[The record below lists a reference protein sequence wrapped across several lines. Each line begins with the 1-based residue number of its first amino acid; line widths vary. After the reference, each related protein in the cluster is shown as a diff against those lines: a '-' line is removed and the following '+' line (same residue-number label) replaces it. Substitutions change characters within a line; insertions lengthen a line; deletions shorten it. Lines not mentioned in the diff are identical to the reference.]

1 MFRSAARFFLYPSSQ
16 AYRFLSYCY
25 NYPAKGHLPKEIQH
39 INPILKQL
47 SEVNKKVHFIQVG
60 SNDGITGDP
69 IHHFVQHY
77 QWYGVLIEPMP
88 MLFEQLKKTYEFEK
102 ERLQFLNVA
111 VSADNQKSKTIYC
124 INEKFRGQV
133 PDWYYQLGSFVKEVI
148 LKHNIQNIED
158 YLVENQVPVL
168 TIQHIKETYLTLDSI
183 DFLHID
189 AEGYD
194 FEILKT
200 LDFLRNKP
208 SVILVE
214 YVHLDIATQKQM
226 LAMFKRNGYTTY
238 RCHLDFIALE
248 QSVHNR
254 YVQETLINAAW

>member
-1 MFRSAARFFLYPSSQ
+1 MFRSAARIFLNPSSK

-25 NYPAKGHLPKEIQH
+25 NYPAKGYLPKEIQH

-47 SEVNKKVHFIQVG
+47 SEANTKVHFIQVG

-69 IHHFVQHY
+69 IHHFVKHY

-88 MLFEQLKKTYEFEK
+88 LLFEQLKKTYEFEK
-102 ERLQFLNVA
+102 ERLYFLNVA
-111 VSADNQKSKTIYC
+111 VSADKQKFKIIYC

-148 LKHNIQNIED
+148 LKHNIPNIEE
-158 YLVENQVPVL
+158 YLVEKQVPVL
-168 TIQHIKETYLTLDSI
+168 TIQHIKETYLASDPI

-194 FEILKT
+194 FEILQT
-200 LDFLRNKP
+200 LDFLHNKP
-208 SVILVE
+208 TIILVE
-214 YVHLDIATQKQM
+214 YVHLNIATQKQM

-238 RCHLDFIALE
+238 RCHLDFIALQ
-248 QSVHNR
+248 QSVHKHYLND
-254 YVQETLINAAW
+254 TMIISSW